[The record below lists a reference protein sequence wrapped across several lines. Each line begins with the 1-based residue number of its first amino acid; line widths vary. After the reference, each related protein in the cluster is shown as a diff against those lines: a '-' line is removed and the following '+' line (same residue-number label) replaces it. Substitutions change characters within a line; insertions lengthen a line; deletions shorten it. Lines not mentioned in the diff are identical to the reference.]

1 MSQPPVNDP
10 NGWPAQWN
18 PGRRH
23 RVPQISPV
31 TEKLVRR
38 TAFTGSGW
46 IAFIFCGSPWLYL
59 LINARLLV
67 GVRGGTFLTG

>member
-23 RVPQISPV
+23 RVPPISPV

-46 IAFIFCGSPWLYL
+46 IVFIFCGIPGLYL
-59 LINARLLV
+59 LNVA
-67 GVRGGTFLTG
+67 